1 MRLGQ
6 IFLGDSFDGYDLV
19 GFLKCREKNDKH
31 DELVSN
37 KCKHMQINNY
47 YCQVKAACHV
57 IDDVLRFP
65 KSIKYFD
72 ECLEFFLVTKDQRG
86 VGINL
91 RLVRAFLTDD
101 EPSFN

>member
-1 MRLGQ
+1 MATIWLG
-6 IFLGDSFDGYDLV
+6 FWNV
-19 GFLKCREKNDKH
+19 EEKKNDKH